1 MSFADLREFMRLL
14 EDRGQLRRVD
24 APVRR
29 ELEITEI
36 ADRLVKGPKGQNHAL
51 LFEHVEGAAMPVLIN
66 AFGTEERMAWAL
78 GVERLDEL
86 GEKIKGLLDLKM
98 PGSLFEKF
106 RKLGDLLDI
115 ARVGPKSSRAG
126 PARRSSRLTGRPSP
140 RSPSSGAGRR
150 TRGTTSP
157 SRWSSRATR

>member
-1 MSFADLREFMRLL
+1 MSLLDLRELMRLL
-14 EDRGQLRRVD
+14 EDRGQLRRID

-36 ADRLVKGPKGQNHAL
+36 ADRLVKGPTAQNHAL

-78 GVERLDEL
+78 GVERLDDL

-98 PGSLFEKF
+98 PGSLLDKM
-106 RKLGDLLDI
+106 RKGLELLDV
-115 ARVGPKSSRAG
+115 ARAG
-126 PARRSSRLTGRPSP
+126 PKTVKSGPCQEVVETDRP
-140 RSPSSGAGRR
+140 
-150 TRGTTSP
+150 
-157 SRWSSRATR
+157 